1 MNKTSV
7 KLLLVEV
14 IDSSREGMGKPWS
27 RGTNSHLLFTV
38 NATLNLSNVPFL
50 HQRVFLIFRL
60 SYMGQTTVLGKKTV
74 QIPSPQKEK
83 KMGEKFFMLSHYKE
97 IYY

>member
-1 MNKTSV
+1 
-7 KLLLVEV
+7 
-14 IDSSREGMGKPWS
+14 
-27 RGTNSHLLFTV
+27 
-38 NATLNLSNVPFL
+38 
-50 HQRVFLIFRL
+50 
-60 SYMGQTTVLGKKTV
+60 MGQTTVLDKKTV